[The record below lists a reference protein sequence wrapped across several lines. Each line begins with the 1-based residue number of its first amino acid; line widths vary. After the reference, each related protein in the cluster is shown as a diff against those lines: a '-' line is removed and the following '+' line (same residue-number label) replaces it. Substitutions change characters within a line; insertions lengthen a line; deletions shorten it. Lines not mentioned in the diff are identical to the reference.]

1 MWLSDTRMLYT
12 DMPTAQLYTDMMNA
26 QLYTDAICTGAANSW
41 YLMFDVFR
49 FQPRY
54 KHDSKIFYESSVL
67 SGSLGG

>member
-1 MWLSDTRMLYT
+1 
-12 DMPTAQLYTDMMNA
+12 MMYLVALQEKNA
-26 QLYTDAICTGAANSW
+26 MCLYTDAICTGAANSW